1 VAERE
6 SHPRRTSHPEA
17 RLTTVQRLAER
28 AVRVRASVDPT
39 VAAFRDPAR
48 LAFRLFLDALRRD
61 ARARAATAVFLG
73 LGAMTI
79 VGALSPPVVGRL
91 DEALRAPSA
100 VHPCG
105 TDAMGRDILMAL
117 IQGSIPTLG
126 AGAAGTLGAGAV
138 GVALGALA
146 GFLRG
151 TADTLVYRAI
161 EALNAVPSLLLLLV
175 IQALYPTPAGTS
187 LLLAIVF
194 TRWSEV
200 ALAVRAD
207 VLRVV
212 QLDHVTAARALGA
225 SPARVLARHVMPLA
239 LSSGG
244 AALSFGFA
252 AVIGLEA
259 AVAVV
264 GVGFVHPLAWG
275 AILGG
280 ARDNPQAWWLV
291 AFPALLI
298 ALAIFASVLLGEAMR
313 DALDPQLQRGRE
325 R

>member
-1 VAERE
+1 VSERE
-6 SHPRRTSHPEA
+6 SHPRRTHPPEA

-28 AVRVRASVDPT
+28 VVRVRASVDPT

-48 LAFRLFLDALRRD
+48 LAYRLFLDALRRD
-61 ARARAATAVFLG
+61 VRARGATAVFLG
-73 LGAMTI
+73 LGAI
-79 VGALSPPVVGRL
+79 CLVGAFSPPLVGRL
-91 DEALRAPSA
+91 EEALRAPSA
-100 VHPCG
+100 VHPFG
-105 TDAMGRDILMAL
+105 TDAFGRDVLMCL

-126 AGAAGTLGAGAV
+126 AGLAGTLGAAAV

-151 TADTLVYRAI
+151 TADTFVYRAI

-175 IQALYPTPAGTS
+175 IQALYPSPSQAS
-187 LLLAIVF
+187 LLLAIIF
-194 TRWSEV
+194 TRWSEI
-200 ALAVRAD
+200 ALSVRAD

-225 SPARVLARHVMPLA
+225 SPARVLALHVMPLA

-252 AVIGLEA
+252 AVVGLEA
-259 AVAVV
+259 TVAVV
-264 GVGFVHPLAWG
+264 GVGIVHPFAWG

-280 ARDNPQAWWLV
+280 VRDNPRAWWLV
-291 AFPALLI
+291 AFPALFI
-298 ALAIFASVLLGEAMR
+298 ALAVFASVLLGEAMR
-313 DALDPQLQRGRE
+313 DALDPHLQRGRQ